1 MNNKDTYTSIQIN
14 GEWYLMNTHGSEKN
28 PLLDFDPSLH
38 TWLLLQ
44 EYQSR
49 LMVFAVR
56 KQVAEKPTT
65 TGSDM
70 FFNFKG
76 KKFVHSED
84 ITPDNFNELL
94 DCITWDTSLAGSF
107 DSYKPAYVVEVRNKF
122 YREWDEEETSV
133 SDVFM
138 ISHLSSTDQ
147 SWIKEYYPTFNERC
161 ERRGIKE

>member
-1 MNNKDTYTSIQIN
+1 
-14 GEWYLMNTHGSEKN
+14 
-28 PLLDFDPSLH
+28 
-38 TWLLLQ
+38 
-44 EYQSR
+44 
-49 LMVFAVR
+49 MVFNEYTWKWKKSFTRFWSFTPHVVITSRISIKVNGVCSTQA
-56 KQVAEKPTT
+56 

-70 FFNFKG
+70 FFNIKG

-122 YREWDEEETSV
+122 YREWDEEENSV